1 MFKKLENSWGLVKA
15 SARVLSSDTE
25 LLIFP
30 AVSGLA
36 LVLVSASFFLPMA
49 FLGSGISSLA
59 QGGIGVVGFAVL
71 FLFYLSQYFIII
83 FFNAALI
90 GAASIRLNGG
100 DPTLSDGLRIAWSRV
115 GSIFG
120 YALIAA
126 TVGMILKAM
135 RERGGWLSKIVLSMV
150 GMAWN
155 LATFLVV
162 PVLVSRDLGPVEAIQ
177 ESARTLKR
185 TWGEQIAG
193 NLGLGFVFILL
204 NVALAVVAVPVM
216 ILAVGSGQMA
226 LIVMA
231 AVIFGGSFLVLNL
244 VQSALAGIYQAALY
258 RFATTGEA
266 GWGFEQSTL
275 RSAFVAA

>member
-1 MFKKLENSWGLVKA
+1 MLKKLENSWQLVKA
-15 SARVLSSDTE
+15 SARVLSTDTE

-30 AVSGLA
+30 AISGLA
-36 LVLVSASFFLPMA
+36 LILVSASFFLPMA
-49 FLGSGISSLA
+49 FLGSGISNLA

-71 FLFYLSQYFIII
+71 FLFYVSQYFIII

-100 DPTLSDGLRIAWSRV
+100 DPTLSDGLRMAWSRV

-204 NVALAVVAVPVM
+204 NVALALVAVPVM
-216 ILAVGSGQMA
+216 ILAVGSGQVA